1 MDMDKFNL
9 FPFNKYGTFVVLAE
23 TLNYTETAEL
33 LYTSQGNVS
42 KRIMDL
48 EKDLDVKLFHR
59 HPRTIEL
66 TDAGKLVLPY
76 AKQLVETYAALNRA
90 VRSFNDKKASQVF
103 LQGIPT
109 MASYGVFV
117 LVSRFR
123 NKYPDF
129 TVNIEEIEGDA
140 LLLKNLEG
148 GGCDIAFARIF
159 DDPPE
164 NCDYICVVKEQYV
177 AVLNEKRPLAK
188 KASICLK
195 ELENDNFL
203 QIGKK
208 SMLYDNVVSLCES
221 CGFRPHIPY
230 EGKRIDI
237 IADMIANG
245 MGVSIVPKTIAEKI
259 SGHCVK
265 IVPLDVSA
273 VVEVGFLRQKKLHT
287 RAVNAFWNFL
297 KTQ

>member
-1 MDMDKFNL
+1 MDMI
-9 FPFNKYGTFVVLAE
+9 KYRTFVVLAE
-23 TLNYTETAEL
+23 TLNYTEAAEV

-59 HPRTIEL
+59 HPRSIEL

-76 AKQLVETYAALNRA
+76 CQTIVETYSALNR
-90 VRSFNDKKASQVF
+90 VIRSFNDKKASQIF

-117 LVSRFR
+117 LVSRFQ
-123 NKYPDF
+123 NEHSDF
-129 TVNIEEIEGDA
+129 TVTIEEIEEDA
-140 LLLKNLEG
+140 LLLKNLESG
-148 GGCDIAFARIF
+148 DCDIAFVRIF
-159 DDPPE
+159 DNPPAD
-164 NCDYICVVKEQYV
+164 CDYVCVAKEQYV
-177 AVLNEKRPLAK
+177 VVLNEKHPLAK

-195 ELENDNFL
+195 ELENDTFL

-208 SMLYDNVVSLCES
+208 SMLYDNVVSLCEM

-237 IADMIANG
+237 IADMIANR
-245 MGVSIVPKTIAEKI
+245 MGISIVPKTIAEKI
-259 SGHCVK
+259 LNHCVK
-265 IVPLDVSA
+265 IVPLDVST
-273 VVEVGFLRQKKLHT
+273 VIEVGFLCQKKPHT
-287 RAVNAFWNFL
+287 MAVNAFWNFL
-297 KTQ
+297 KTHIAPL